1 MLLSRYIAIAT
12 RYGTEDADHAAR
24 FLALDRPIGA
34 ISLPVARLSG
44 FLAGCR
50 GRRRRR
56 SLGQRTAGWSSRW
69 PSRSDGA
76 GHAPLFDSRLA
87 EGRPQARLHGYE
99 IIKRVEEKTDGGYA
113 PSPGTVYP
121 TLQLLEDMGQVRS
134 ESQQERR
141 VYHLTDAGR
150 VELES
155 KADEVE
161 AVWSRFGG
169 RIHVDFDLQELGFL
183 RSEVGEL
190 LKTTFQVAF
199 RGPLRTA
206 DPATMREVRLA
217 LERCK
222 NEIREIGGRAGRGDR
237 PADSAQPSGDQA
249 QGAPM
254 GPSGTTERF

>member
-1 MLLSRYIAIAT
+1 MRHDSRPWA
-12 RYGTEDADHAAR
+12 EQSER
-24 FLALDRPIGA
+24 FRSRWRDFRDFWRDIGDVDDMGA
-34 ISLPVARLSG
+34 WG
-44 FLAGCR
+44 G
-50 GRRRRR
+50 GRR
-56 SLGQRTAGWSSRW
+56 G
-69 PSRSDGA
+69 
-76 GHAPLFDSRLA
+76 
-87 EGRPQARLHGYE
+87 GRPGGRRDRMERGMLRYLILDALKDGPKHGYE

-121 TLQLLEDMGQVRS
+121 TLQLLEDMGLVRS

-141 VYHLTDAGR
+141 VYQLTDAGR
-150 VELES
+150 TELES

-169 RIHVDFDLQELGFL
+169 RLHVDFDLQELGFL

-222 NEIREIGGRAGRGDR
+222 TEIREIGSRAGRGDR
-237 PADSAQPSGDQA
+237 PAEPAQPNGSEA
-249 QGAPM
+249 QGTPT